1 MTMKLRLC
9 FALIGILLGAFSD
22 NTQAHLMAPNK
33 GTLNFDQSGG
43 YLVLS
48 LPISAFTDF
57 DKNSDK
63 ALSLKEIKSQQKA
76 MIQYITG
83 SVYIKSNNQKTFLSG
98 AMLAPQRSHDLNN
111 NQIEQIVV
119 IGKFLTSYDHDISI
133 HTSLLNSLTQN
144 ENLTITT
151 TVKGSNSKQIFTLD
165 NIYSSHSFGE

>member
-9 FALIGILLGAFSD
+9 FALIGILLSAFSN

-33 GTLNFDQSGG
+33 GTLNFDPSGG

-48 LPISAFTDF
+48 LPVSAFTHF
-57 DKNSDK
+57 DRNGDK
-63 ALSLKEIKSQQKA
+63 LLTFKEIKSQQKE
-76 MIQYITG
+76 MIKYITD

-119 IGKFLTSYDHDISI
+119 IGKFLTSYKNGVSI

-144 ENLTITT
+144 EHLTITT
-151 TVKGSNSKQIFTLD
+151 TIKGSNSKQIFTLD
-165 NIYSSHSFGE
+165 NTYSSHSFGE